1 MRNIVSLVH
10 LKSYLDTDNM
20 TYEKKN
26 DEFDYRDE
34 FIVQLARL
42 GLTENSYNVKAY
54 INRIIKKIKPFDNP
68 LTKNLKKILEDQ
80 SVISPIT
87 RGLKSELLPI
97 DSDSKLSLLRREYP
111 VLTNADPILCERI
124 QTQLNQIVAERKHL
138 DILQKNNL
146 LPTRSV
152 LFFGPPGV
160 GKTMSARWIAKVL
173 KKPLLTLD
181 LSTVISSYLG
191 KTGSNIRMVL
201 DYAKSTECILLL
213 DEFDA
218 IAKKRDDESDIGELK
233 RLVNVLLQEIDN
245 WPSTS
250 LLIAATNHAE
260 LLDRAIWRRFD
271 NVITYPIPDK
281 KIRKEVIVSSFGEFI
296 KNDEPLIDDLSELW
310 KGKSNSDVYRISM
323 WVKRR
328 IVIQNMPVKD
338 ALVEILGSDS
348 QFSKTSER
356 DKLLSFLIKYAIS
369 DRRAS
374 ELTGI
379 SRDTL
384 RKYRTKHE
392 SKTMGENI

>member
-1 MRNIVSLVH
+1 
-10 LKSYLDTDNM
+10 M

-54 INRIIKKIKPFDNP
+54 VNRILKRIKPFDNS
-68 LTKNLKKILEDQ
+68 LAKHLKEILEDK
-80 SVISPIT
+80 SNFSPVT
-87 RGLKSELLPI
+87 RGEKSELLPI

-111 VLTNADPILCERI
+111 VLENADPILCKKI
-124 QTQLNQIVAERKHL
+124 QTQLDQIVLERQHL
-138 DILQKNNL
+138 NILQKNNL

-191 KTGSNIRMVL
+191 KTGSNVRMVL

-245 WPSTS
+245 WPATS

-281 KIRKEVIVSSFGEFI
+281 KIRRKVIVSSFGEYI
-296 KNDEPLIDDLSELW
+296 KNNEPLIEALSELW

-328 IVIQNMPVKD
+328 IVIQNIPVED
-338 ALVEILGSDS
+338 ALMEILGSDS
-348 QFSKTSER
+348 TFFQTSDR
-356 DKLLSFLIKYAIS
+356 DKLLTFLANYSKS
-369 DRRAS
+369 DRRTS

-384 RKYRTKHE
+384 RKYRTQDKC
-392 SKTMGENI
+392 KAMGENI

>member
-1 MRNIVSLVH
+1 
-10 LKSYLDTDNM
+10 M

-54 INRIIKKIKPFDNP
+54 VNRILKRIKPFDNS
-68 LTKNLKKILEDQ
+68 LAKNLKEILEDK
-80 SVISPIT
+80 SNFTPVT
-87 RGLKSELLPI
+87 RGEKSELLPI

-111 VLTNADPILCERI
+111 VLANADPILCKKI
-124 QTQLNQIVAERKHL
+124 QTQLDQIVLERQHL
-138 DILQKNNL
+138 NILQKNNL

-191 KTGSNIRMVL
+191 KTGSNVRMVL

-245 WPSTS
+245 WPATS

-281 KIRKEVIVSSFGEFI
+281 KIRKKVIVSSFGEYI
-296 KNDEPLIDDLSELW
+296 KNNEPLIEALSELW

-328 IVIQNMPVKD
+328 IVIQNIPVED
-338 ALVEILGSDS
+338 ALMEILGSDS
-348 QFSKTSER
+348 TFFQTSDR
-356 DKLLSFLIKYAIS
+356 DKLLTFLANYSKS
-369 DRRAS
+369 DRRTS

-384 RKYRTKHE
+384 RKYRTQDKC
-392 SKTMGENI
+392 KAMGENI

>member
-1 MRNIVSLVH
+1 MI
-10 LKSYLDTDNM
+10 
-20 TYEKKN
+20 YEKKN

-54 INRIIKKIKPFDNP
+54 VNRILKRIKPFDNS
-68 LTKNLKKILEDQ
+68 LAKNLKEILEDK
-80 SVISPIT
+80 SNFSPVT
-87 RGLKSELLPI
+87 RGEKSELLPI

-111 VLTNADPILCERI
+111 VLANADPILCKKI
-124 QTQLNQIVAERKHL
+124 QTQLDQIVLERQHL
-138 DILQKNNL
+138 NILQKNNL

-191 KTGSNIRMVL
+191 KTGSNVRMVL

-245 WPSTS
+245 WPATS

-281 KIRKEVIVSSFGEFI
+281 KIRKKVIVSSFGEYI
-296 KNDEPLIDDLSELW
+296 KNNEPLIEALSELW

-328 IVIQNMPVKD
+328 IVIQNIPVED
-338 ALVEILGSDS
+338 ALMEILGSDS
-348 QFSKTSER
+348 TFFQTSDR
-356 DKLLSFLIKYAIS
+356 DKLLTFLANYSKS
-369 DRRAS
+369 DRRTS

-384 RKYRTKHE
+384 RKYRTQDKC
-392 SKTMGENI
+392 KAMGENI

>member
-1 MRNIVSLVH
+1 M
-10 LKSYLDTDNM
+10 K
-20 TYEKKN
+20 YEKNN
-26 DEFDYRDE
+26 DELDYKDE

-42 GLTENSYNVKAY
+42 GLTENSYNVKNY
-54 INRIIKKIKPFDNP
+54 LDRILKAIEPLSNP
-68 LTKNLKKILEDQ
+68 LTKKLKEILQEKPVNFPVKQ
-80 SVISPIT
+80 
-87 RGLKSELLPI
+87 GKKSELLPI

-271 NVITYPIPDK
+271 DVITYPIPDK
-281 KIRKEVIVSSFGEFI
+281 KIRKEVIGSSFGEYL
-296 KNDEPLIDDLSELW
+296 KNDEPLIDALSELW
-310 KGKSNSDVYRISM
+310 KEKSNSDVYQIAMR
-323 WVKRR
+323 VKRR

-338 ALVEILGSDS
+338 ALIEIVGSDS
-348 QFSKTSER
+348 TFFQTSER
-356 DKLLSFLIKYAIS
+356 DKLLTFLANYAK
-369 DRRAS
+369 S
-374 ELTGI
+374 EHVN
-379 SRDTL
+379 
-384 RKYRTKHE
+384 YEH
-392 SKTMGENI
+392 

>member
-1 MRNIVSLVH
+1 M
-10 LKSYLDTDNM
+10 K
-20 TYEKKN
+20 YEKNN
-26 DEFDYRDE
+26 DELDYKDE

-271 NVITYPIPDK
+271 DVITYPIPDK
-281 KIRKEVIVSSFGEFI
+281 KIRKEVIGSSFGEYL
-296 KNDEPLIDDLSELW
+296 KNDEPLIDALSELW
-310 KGKSNSDVYRISM
+310 KEKSNSDVYQIAMR
-323 WVKRR
+323 VKRR

-338 ALVEILGSDS
+338 ALIEIVGSDS

-356 DKLLSFLIKYAIS
+356 DKMLTFLANYAKS
-369 DRRAS
+369 GHVNY
-374 ELTGI
+374 E
-379 SRDTL
+379 
-384 RKYRTKHE
+384 H
-392 SKTMGENI
+392 

>member
-1 MRNIVSLVH
+1 M
-10 LKSYLDTDNM
+10 
-20 TYEKKN
+20 
-26 DEFDYRDE
+26 
-34 FIVQLARL
+34 
-42 GLTENSYNVKAY
+42 
-54 INRIIKKIKPFDNP
+54 
-68 LTKNLKKILEDQ
+68 
-80 SVISPIT
+80 
-87 RGLKSELLPI
+87 LPI

-111 VLTNADPILCERI
+111 VLENADPILCKKI
-124 QTQLNQIVAERKHL
+124 QTQLDQIVLERQHL
-138 DILQKNNL
+138 NILQKNNL

-191 KTGSNIRMVL
+191 KTGSNVRMVL

-245 WPSTS
+245 WPATS

-281 KIRKEVIVSSFGEFI
+281 KIRRKVIVSSFGEYI
-296 KNDEPLIDDLSELW
+296 KNNEPLIEALSELW

-328 IVIQNMPVKD
+328 IVIQNIPVED
-338 ALVEILGSDS
+338 ALMEILGSDS
-348 QFSKTSER
+348 TFFQTSDR
-356 DKLLSFLIKYAIS
+356 DKLLTFLANYSKS
-369 DRRAS
+369 DRRTS

-384 RKYRTKHE
+384 RKYRTQDKC
-392 SKTMGENI
+392 KAMGENI

>member
-1 MRNIVSLVH
+1 
-10 LKSYLDTDNM
+10 M

-54 INRIIKKIKPFDNP
+54 VNRILKRIKPFDNS
-68 LTKNLKKILEDQ
+68 LAKNLKEILEDK
-80 SVISPIT
+80 SNFSPVT
-87 RGLKSELLPI
+87 RGEKSELLPI

-111 VLTNADPILCERI
+111 VLANADPILCKNI
-124 QTQLNQIVAERKHL
+124 QTQLDQIVLERQHL
-138 DILQKNNL
+138 NILQKNNL

-191 KTGSNIRMVL
+191 KTGSNVRMVL

-245 WPSTS
+245 WPATS

-281 KIRKEVIVSSFGEFI
+281 KIRKKVIVSSFGEYI
-296 KNDEPLIDDLSELW
+296 KNNEPLIEALSELW

-328 IVIQNMPVKD
+328 VVIQNIPVED
-338 ALVEILGSDS
+338 ALMEILGSAS
-348 QFSKTSER
+348 TFFQTSDR
-356 DKLLSFLIKYAIS
+356 DKLLAFLANYSKS

-384 RKYRTKHE
+384 RKYRTQHKC
-392 SKTMGENI
+392 KAMGENI

>member
-1 MRNIVSLVH
+1 
-10 LKSYLDTDNM
+10 M

-54 INRIIKKIKPFDNP
+54 VNRILKRIKPFDNS
-68 LTKNLKKILEDQ
+68 LAKNLKEILEDK
-80 SVISPIT
+80 SNFSPVT
-87 RGLKSELLPI
+87 RGEKSELLPI

-111 VLTNADPILCERI
+111 VLANAEPILCKKI
-124 QTQLNQIVAERKHL
+124 QTQLDQIVLERQHL
-138 DILQKNNL
+138 NILQKNNL

-191 KTGSNIRMVL
+191 KTGSNVRMVL

-245 WPSTS
+245 WPATS

-281 KIRKEVIVSSFGEFI
+281 KIRKKVIVSSFGEYI
-296 KNDEPLIDDLSELW
+296 KNNEPLIEALSELW

-328 IVIQNMPVKD
+328 IVIQNIPVED
-338 ALVEILGSDS
+338 ALMEILGSDS
-348 QFSKTSER
+348 TFFQTSDR
-356 DKLLSFLIKYAIS
+356 DKLLTFLANYSKS
-369 DRRAS
+369 DRRTS

-384 RKYRTKHE
+384 RKYRTQDKCK
-392 SKTMGENI
+392 SMGENI

>member
-1 MRNIVSLVH
+1 
-10 LKSYLDTDNM
+10 M

-54 INRIIKKIKPFDNP
+54 VNRILKRIKPFDNS
-68 LTKNLKKILEDQ
+68 LAKNLKEILEDK
-80 SVISPIT
+80 SNFSPVT
-87 RGLKSELLPI
+87 RGQKSELLPI

-111 VLTNADPILCERI
+111 VLANADPILCKKI
-124 QTQLNQIVAERKHL
+124 QTQLDQIVLERQHL
-138 DILQKNNL
+138 NILQKNNL

-191 KTGSNIRMVL
+191 KTGSNVRMVL

-245 WPSTS
+245 WPATS

-281 KIRKEVIVSSFGEFI
+281 KIRKKVIVSSFGEYI
-296 KNDEPLIDDLSELW
+296 KNNEPLIEALSELW

-328 IVIQNMPVKD
+328 IVIQNIPVED
-338 ALVEILGSDS
+338 ALMEILGSDS
-348 QFSKTSER
+348 TFFQTSDR
-356 DKLLSFLIKYAIS
+356 DKLLTFLANYSKS
-369 DRRAS
+369 DRRTS

-384 RKYRTKHE
+384 RKYRTQDKC
-392 SKTMGENI
+392 KAM

>member
-1 MRNIVSLVH
+1 
-10 LKSYLDTDNM
+10 M

-54 INRIIKKIKPFDNP
+54 VNRILKRIKPFDNS
-68 LTKNLKKILEDQ
+68 LAKHLKEILEDK
-80 SVISPIT
+80 SNFSPVT
-87 RGLKSELLPI
+87 RGEKSELLPI

-111 VLTNADPILCERI
+111 VLANADPILCKKI
-124 QTQLNQIVAERKHL
+124 QTQLDQIVLERQHL
-138 DILQKNNL
+138 NILQKNNL

-191 KTGSNIRMVL
+191 KTGSNVRMVL

-245 WPSTS
+245 WPATS

-281 KIRKEVIVSSFGEFI
+281 KIRKKVIVSSFGEYI
-296 KNDEPLIDDLSELW
+296 KNNEPLIEALSELW

-328 IVIQNMPVKD
+328 IVIQNIPVED
-338 ALVEILGSDS
+338 ALMEILGSDS
-348 QFSKTSER
+348 TFFQTSDR
-356 DKLLSFLIKYAIS
+356 DKLLTFLANYSKS
-369 DRRAS
+369 DRRTS

-384 RKYRTKHE
+384 RKYRTQDKC
-392 SKTMGENI
+392 KAMGENI

>member
-1 MRNIVSLVH
+1 
-10 LKSYLDTDNM
+10 M

-54 INRIIKKIKPFDNP
+54 VNRILKRIKPFDNS
-68 LTKNLKKILEDQ
+68 LAKNLKEILEDK
-80 SVISPIT
+80 SNFSPVT
-87 RGLKSELLPI
+87 RGEKSELLPI

-111 VLTNADPILCERI
+111 VLANADPILCKKI
-124 QTQLNQIVAERKHL
+124 QTQLDQIVLERQHL
-138 DILQKNNL
+138 NILQKNNL

-191 KTGSNIRMVL
+191 KTGSNVRMVL

-245 WPSTS
+245 WPATS

-281 KIRKEVIVSSFGEFI
+281 KIRRKVIVSSFGEYI
-296 KNDEPLIDDLSELW
+296 KNNEPLIEALSELW

-328 IVIQNMPVKD
+328 IVIQNIPVED
-338 ALVEILGSDS
+338 ALMEILGSDS
-348 QFSKTSER
+348 TFFQTSDR
-356 DKLLSFLIKYAIS
+356 DKLLTFLANYSKS
-369 DRRAS
+369 DRRTS

-384 RKYRTKHE
+384 RKYRTQDKC
-392 SKTMGENI
+392 KAMGENI

>member
-1 MRNIVSLVH
+1 
-10 LKSYLDTDNM
+10 M

-54 INRIIKKIKPFDNP
+54 VNRILKRIKPFDNS
-68 LTKNLKKILEDQ
+68 LAKHLKEILEDK
-80 SVISPIT
+80 SNFSPVT
-87 RGLKSELLPI
+87 RGEKSELLPI

-111 VLTNADPILCERI
+111 VLANADPILCKKI
-124 QTQLNQIVAERKHL
+124 QTQLDQIVLERQHL
-138 DILQKNNL
+138 NILQKNNL

-191 KTGSNIRMVL
+191 KTGSNVRMVL

-245 WPSTS
+245 WPATS

-281 KIRKEVIVSSFGEFI
+281 KIRKKVIVSSFGEYI
-296 KNDEPLIDDLSELW
+296 KNNEPLIEALSELW

-328 IVIQNMPVKD
+328 IVIQNIPVED
-338 ALVEILGSDS
+338 ALMEILGSDS
-348 QFSKTSER
+348 TFFQTSDR
-356 DKLLSFLIKYAIS
+356 DKLLTFLANYSKS
-369 DRRAS
+369 DRRTS

-384 RKYRTKHE
+384 RKYRTQDKC
-392 SKTMGENI
+392 KTMGENI

>member
-1 MRNIVSLVH
+1 
-10 LKSYLDTDNM
+10 M

-54 INRIIKKIKPFDNP
+54 VNRILKRIKPFDNS
-68 LTKNLKKILEDQ
+68 LAKNLKEILEDK
-80 SVISPIT
+80 SNFTPVT
-87 RGLKSELLPI
+87 RGEKSELLPI

-111 VLTNADPILCERI
+111 VLANADPILCKKI
-124 QTQLNQIVAERKHL
+124 QTQLDQIVLERQHL
-138 DILQKNNL
+138 SILQKNNL

-191 KTGSNIRMVL
+191 KTGSNVRMVL

-245 WPSTS
+245 WPATS

-281 KIRKEVIVSSFGEFI
+281 KIRKKVIVSSFGEYI
-296 KNDEPLIDDLSELW
+296 KNNEPLIEALSELW

-328 IVIQNMPVKD
+328 IVIQNIPVED
-338 ALVEILGSDS
+338 ALMEILGSDS
-348 QFSKTSER
+348 TFFQTSDR
-356 DKLLSFLIKYAIS
+356 DKLLTFLANYSKS
-369 DRRAS
+369 DRRTS

-384 RKYRTKHE
+384 RKYRTQDKC
-392 SKTMGENI
+392 KAMGENI

>member
-1 MRNIVSLVH
+1 MA
-10 LKSYLDTDNM
+10 
-20 TYEKKN
+20 YEKKN
-26 DEFDYRDE
+26 DKFDYRDE

-54 INRIIKKIKPFDNP
+54 VNRILKRIKPFDNS
-68 LTKNLKKILEDQ
+68 LAKHLKEILEDK
-80 SVISPIT
+80 SNFSPVT
-87 RGLKSELLPI
+87 RGEKSELLPI

-111 VLTNADPILCERI
+111 VLANADPILCKKI
-124 QTQLNQIVAERKHL
+124 QTQLDQIVLERQHL
-138 DILQKNNL
+138 NILQKNNL

-191 KTGSNIRMVL
+191 KTGSNVRMVL

-245 WPSTS
+245 WPATS

-281 KIRKEVIVSSFGEFI
+281 KIRKKVIVSSFGEYI
-296 KNDEPLIDDLSELW
+296 KNNEPLIEALSELW

-328 IVIQNMPVKD
+328 IVIQNIPVED
-338 ALVEILGSDS
+338 ALMEILGSDS
-348 QFSKTSER
+348 TFFQTSDR
-356 DKLLSFLIKYAIS
+356 DKLLTFLANYSKS
-369 DRRAS
+369 DRRTS

-384 RKYRTKHE
+384 RKYRTQDKC
-392 SKTMGENI
+392 KAMGENI

>member
-1 MRNIVSLVH
+1 
-10 LKSYLDTDNM
+10 M

-54 INRIIKKIKPFDNP
+54 VNRILKRIKPFDNS
-68 LTKNLKKILEDQ
+68 LAKHLKEILEDK
-80 SVISPIT
+80 SNFSPVT
-87 RGLKSELLPI
+87 RGEKSELLPI

-111 VLTNADPILCERI
+111 VLENADPILCKKI
-124 QTQLNQIVAERKHL
+124 QTQLDQIVLERQHL
-138 DILQKNNL
+138 NILQKNNL

-191 KTGSNIRMVL
+191 KTGSNVRMVL

-245 WPSTS
+245 WPATS

-271 NVITYPIPDK
+271 NFITYPIPDK
-281 KIRKEVIVSSFGEFI
+281 KIRRKVIVSSFGEYI
-296 KNDEPLIDDLSELW
+296 KNNEPLIEALSELW

-328 IVIQNMPVKD
+328 IVIQNIPVED
-338 ALVEILGSDS
+338 ALMEILGSDS
-348 QFSKTSER
+348 TFFQTSDR
-356 DKLLSFLIKYAIS
+356 DKLLTFLANYSKS
-369 DRRAS
+369 DRRTS

-384 RKYRTKHE
+384 RKYRTQDKC
-392 SKTMGENI
+392 KAMGENI